1 MKPFILAD
9 ETAGAVALS
18 EGVAILLSIVFLLV
32 SCALLVLLFFGIRR
46 ERNRYI
52 AEKLKAN
59 SVGKPKFDEMLARKL
74 KVAGKRTHFTVM
86 LFRVLEGKSLLRSLG
101 EKQYHAVLVE
111 LQERFYA
118 VLPKGAAV
126 SIYEEDQIAALFDG
140 DLDRKAVSDLA
151 AFCLA
156 EGGKP
161 IVLITK
167 VKVSVELIL
176 GAAIYSYSG
185 KQTAEDFFA
194 NVTHALMLAEAK
206 GPNKYVVHSPEVDYA
221 GDENVKFYQDVR
233 KAIENGEFSLS
244 YQPILSMDG
253 KLVAYESFL
262 RWNHKEYGIMRA
274 NRFLPVLVQ
283 SGDIQR
289 IGMDAFTQLCLTVNR
304 YRSQNGG
311 AEDPVVFSMNFST
324 RQMLLPTF
332 VDDLS
337 RLMKRHHLT
346 VSDFCIEV
354 SDFKTPAVLE
364 NLKKLRE
371 RGFRV
376 AVDGFNM
383 EGSSNTLNE
392 LQALSPEW
400 VKLPVSFVKQCETNF
415 FAKGMA
421 EMLARFAENE
431 NIKLIVTGV
440 EDAQEA
446 ESARGLG
453 ILYGQGRYFGEE
465 VEDLFEVPQPKKVT
479 KTPAAEPA
487 AQDQITEPAEGQA
500 PEPVAAAPTEPQAP
514 EQ

>member
-1 MKPFILAD
+1 MRPFILA
-9 ETAGAVALS
+9 EESAGTGGIS
-18 EGVAILLSIVFLLV
+18 EGVAVLLSIVFLLI

-59 SVGKPKFDEMLARKL
+59 SVGKPKFDELLARKL
-74 KVAGKRTHFTVM
+74 KNAGKKTHFTVM
-86 LFRVLEGKSLLRSLG
+86 LFKVLDGKDLLRSLG
-101 EKQYHAVLVE
+101 EKQYHAVLAE

-118 VLPKGAAV
+118 VLPKSATV
-126 SIYEEDQIAALFDG
+126 SIYEEDQLAAFFEG
-140 DLDRKAVSDLA
+140 DLDRKAVSDLC

-156 EGGKP
+156 EGGKQ
-161 IVLITK
+161 IMLVTK
-167 VKVSVELIL
+167 IKVSVELIV
-176 GAAIYSYSG
+176 GAAIYGYSG
-185 KQTAEDFFA
+185 KQSGKDFFA
-194 NVTHALMLAEAK
+194 NVSHALMLAEAK

-244 YQPILSMDG
+244 YQPIVSMEG

-262 RWNHKEYGIMRA
+262 RWNHKEYGMMRA

-289 IGMDAFTQLCLTVNR
+289 IGMDSFTQLCLTVNR
-304 YRSQNGG
+304 YRSQGG
-311 AEDPVVFSMNFST
+311 GEGDPVIFSMNFST
-324 RQMLLPTF
+324 RQMLLPGF

-337 RLMKRHHLT
+337 HILKRHHLT

-364 NLKKLRE
+364 NLKKLRD

-383 EGSSNTLNE
+383 EDSSNTLNE
-392 LQALSPEW
+392 LQTISPEW

-421 EMLARFAENE
+421 DMLIRFAENE
-431 NIKLIVTGV
+431 KIKIIVTGV
-440 EDAQEA
+440 ENAEEA
-446 ESARGLG
+446 KIARNLG

-465 VEDLFEVPQPKKVT
+465 VEELSPGAGLKK
-479 KTPAAEPA
+479 AESIA
-487 AQDQITEPAEGQA
+487 VGES
-500 PEPVAAAPTEPQAP
+500 PEKA
-514 EQ
+514 